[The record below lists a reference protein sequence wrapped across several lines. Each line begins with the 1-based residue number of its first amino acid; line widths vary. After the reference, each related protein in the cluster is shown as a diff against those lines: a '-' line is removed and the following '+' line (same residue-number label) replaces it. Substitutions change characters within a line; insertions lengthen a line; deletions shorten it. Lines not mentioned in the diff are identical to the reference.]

1 MSIMQSTKIQ
11 LADLH
16 GFQRFIY
23 ICVVC
28 KVSFVPSVNIN
39 TFEKPTDVYVLRARA
54 ALTDFSKRHRALRDL
69 ERLIELD
76 PANRALYQAEIRRWG
91 SQERAW
97 EKQAEPRY
105 EAIRQQW
112 AEQDRQEK
120 EREARRLQLI
130 LEKRRKKKP

>member
-1 MSIMQSTKIQ
+1 M
-11 LADLH
+11 
-16 GFQRFIY
+16 
-23 ICVVC
+23 
-28 KVSFVPSVNIN
+28 
-39 TFEKPTDVYVLRARA
+39 
-54 ALTDFSKRHRALRDL
+54 RDL

-76 PANRALYQAEIRRWG
+76 PANRALYQAEIQRWV

-97 EKQAEPRY
+97 EKQTEPRY

>member
-1 MSIMQSTKIQ
+1 MYGS
-11 LADLH
+11 
-16 GFQRFIY
+16 Y
-23 ICVVC
+23 
-28 KVSFVPSVNIN
+28 
-39 TFEKPTDVYVLRARA
+39 EKPTDVYVLRARA